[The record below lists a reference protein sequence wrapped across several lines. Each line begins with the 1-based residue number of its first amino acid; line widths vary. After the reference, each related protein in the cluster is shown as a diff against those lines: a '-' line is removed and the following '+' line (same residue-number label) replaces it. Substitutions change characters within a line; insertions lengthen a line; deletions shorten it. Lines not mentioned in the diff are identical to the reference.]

1 MTPYKFLTSV
11 YKTLTMPL
19 PLGMILGTTIY
30 FIFSSVEALEPVGVE
45 FGPYL
50 VDTIPYVISVM
61 LYITFCKIKMSDMRP
76 RTWHFILQGV
86 RILLS
91 GSFVVAIMLTE
102 DANMKLLLEGLFV
115 CVICPTAAAAP
126 VITEKLGGSIESM
139 TIYTLI
145 ANVVT
150 SVIIPLSFPLVN
162 PDTTITFAAAA
173 SQIWGRVLFVLI
185 LPLCLALLTRKYLP
199 KLASA
204 MKRIGNVPFY
214 LWAFNLS
221 VLCGLTACRIVHS
234 PLNGWELAL
243 MILLPAVVTI
253 MLFSIGKGVGR
264 HYGDS
269 ISAGQALGQKNTTV
283 GIWLTTEFL
292 DPFAVIAPGAYIIWQ
307 NIVNSWQLWYKQKHG
322 YLKW

>member
-1 MTPYKFLTSV
+1 M
-11 YKTLTMPL
+11 
-19 PLGMILGTTIY
+19 GMILGTTIY
-30 FIFSSVEALEPVGVE
+30 FIFSSVEVLEPVGVE

>member
-1 MTPYKFLTSV
+1 
-11 YKTLTMPL
+11 MPL

>member
-1 MTPYKFLTSV
+1 MVISKFLFSLFR
-11 YKTLTMPL
+11 TLTMPL
-19 PLGMILGTTIY
+19 PLGMIVGVSLY
-30 FIFSSVEALEPVGVE
+30 FIFSGISVFEPVGESV
-45 FGPYL
+45 GPLL

-61 LYITFCKIKMSDMRP
+61 LFITFCKINISDMRP
-76 RTWHFILQGV
+76 RTWHFILQGIRV
-86 RILLS
+86 LLS
-91 GSFVVAIMLTE
+91 GGFVIAIMLTD
-102 DANMKLLLEGLFV
+102 DANTKLLLEGMFI

-126 VITEKLGGSIESM
+126 VITERLGGSIESL

-150 SVIIPLSFPLVN
+150 SIIIPLSFPLVN

-173 SQIWGRVLFVLI
+173 AQIWGRVLFVLI
-185 LPLCLALLTRKYLP
+185 LPLCLALLTRRFFP
-199 KLASA
+199 KVAAS

-253 MLFSIGKGVGR
+253 LLFSIGKAVGR

-292 DPFAVIAPGAYIIWQ
+292 NPYAVIAPGAYIVWQ
-307 NIVNSWQLWYKQKHG
+307 NIVNSWQLWYKQKYG